1 MTIRRQT
8 LADVAAVSQVRA
20 RTWRAAYD
28 GIVPAAFLDGF
39 EPTPESIARDEDRFL
54 GRGSQVHSFVALL
67 DGIPV
72 GFVVAG
78 PDRDLGPPA
87 GEVWAIYVDPPYW
100 GRGIGN
106 QLLGT
111 ALSALRDAS
120 RDPIALWV
128 LEANRPARG
137 FYEHAG
143 FLPTGERRRIDLG
156 APLPEIKYLL
166 QDQPPQT
173 GSDTIPR

>member
-1 MTIRRQT
+1 VTIRRQT
-8 LADVAAVSQVRA
+8 VADVAAVSQVRA

-28 GIVPAAFLDGF
+28 GIVPAAFLDSF
-39 EPTPESIARDEDRFL
+39 EPTPESIARDEERFL
-54 GRGSQVHSFVALL
+54 GRGNQVHSFVALIDETL
-67 DGIPV
+67 V

-87 GEVWAIYVDPPYW
+87 GEVWAIYVDPLHW

-106 QLLGT
+106 ELLD
-111 ALSALRDAS
+111 SALRALRGS
-120 RDPIALWV
+120 GRNPIALWV
-128 LEANRPARG
+128 LEENRPARA

-143 FLPTGERRRIDLG
+143 FVPAGERRRIDLG

-166 QDQPPQT
+166 EDKPLKQL
-173 GSDTIPR
+173 

>member
-1 MTIRRQT
+1 VTIRRQL
-8 LADVAAVSQVRA
+8 LADVAAVSRVRA
-20 RTWRAAYD
+20 RTWRAAYE
-28 GIVPAAFLDGF
+28 GIVPAAFLESF
-39 EPTPESIARDEDRFL
+39 EPTAESVARDEERFL

-67 DGIPV
+67 DESLV

-87 GEVWAIYVDPPYW
+87 GEVWAIYVDPAHW

-106 QLLGT
+106 QLLGKALT
-111 ALSALRDAS
+111 ALREAS

-128 LEANRPARG
+128 LEDNHPARR

-143 FLPTGERRRIDLG
+143 FVPTGERRHIDLG

-166 QDQPPQT
+166 QNQLPQT
-173 GSDTIPR
+173 G

>member
-28 GIVPAAFLDGF
+28 GIVPAAFLDAF
-39 EPTPESIARDEDRFL
+39 EPTPELIARDEERFL
-54 GRGSQVHSFVALL
+54 GRGNQVHSFVAVIDEIL
-67 DGIPV
+67 V

-87 GEVWAIYVDPPYW
+87 GEVWAVYVDPPYW

-106 QLLGT
+106 QLLDI
-111 ALSALRDAS
+111 ALRALREAR

-128 LEANRPARG
+128 LEENRPARA

-143 FLPTGERRRIDLG
+143 FVPTGARRHIDLG
-156 APLPEIKYLL
+156 APLPEIKYLFRN
-166 QDQPPQT
+166 PP
-173 GSDTIPR
+173 GG

>member
-28 GIVPAAFLDGF
+28 GLVPAAFLDSF
-39 EPTPESIARDEDRFL
+39 EPTPESIARDEERFL
-54 GRGSQVHSFVALL
+54 GRGSQVVSFVALL
-67 DGIPV
+67 DEILV

-87 GEVWAIYVDPPYW
+87 GEVWAIYVDPTYW

-106 QLLGT
+106 RLLGQ
-111 ALSALRDAS
+111 ALGVLRDAN
-120 RDPIALWV
+120 REPIALWV
-128 LEANRPARG
+128 LEENRPARL
-137 FYEHAG
+137 FYERAG
-143 FLPTGERRRIDLG
+143 FVPTGERRHIDLG

-166 QDQPPQT
+166 QDQPSQT
-173 GSDTIPR
+173 G

>member
-28 GIVPAAFLDGF
+28 GIVPVAFLDAF
-39 EPTPESIARDEDRFL
+39 EPTPESIARDEERFL

-100 GRGIGN
+100 GRGIGS
-106 QLLGT
+106 QLLGK

-128 LEANRPARG
+128 LEANLPARG